1 MNKEIL
7 IFGKGFIGQKLQ
19 TALDCLITE
28 KRINNLSDILEE
40 IGKFNPKIII
50 NCIGYTGKNNVD
62 DCERDKDKAIFA
74 NTYLPIIFA
83 EAALRKDIKLIHISS
98 GCIYHFD
105 HKKEPIT
112 ELDQPDFFDLFYS
125 RTKIY
130 AEKAVSSLLKRAN
143 ILITRIRIPLD
154 DRQNPKNILN
164 KLLSFK
170 QVIDI
175 PNSVTYLPDF
185 IEMLKHL
192 IKIDAQG
199 IYNTVNKGG
208 LRYPQLLEV
217 YKKYKPDYNYQIIDL
232 DDLGMI
238 RTNLVMST
246 EKLEKTGFKVRN
258 INQVLEK
265 CVKEYLVNKE
275 DKE

>member
-1 MNKEIL
+1 MNNEML
-7 IFGKGFIGQKLQ
+7 IFGKGFIGKKLQ
-19 TALDCLITE
+19 IALNCAITD
-28 KRINNLSDILEE
+28 KRINNLSDALDELD
-40 IGKFNPKIII
+40 KFSPKIII

-62 DCERDKDKAIFA
+62 DCEKNKDKAIFA
-74 NTYLPIIFA
+74 NTYIPILLA
-83 EAALRKDIKLIHISS
+83 EACLRKKIKLIHISS
-98 GCIYHFD
+98 GCIYHFNY
-105 HKKEPIT
+105 KREPIT
-112 ELDQPDFFDLFYS
+112 ELDEPDFFNLFYS

-130 AEKAVSSLLKRAN
+130 AENALSSLFKKAN

-154 DRQNPKNILN
+154 NKSNPKNILN

-185 IEMLKHL
+185 IEMIKHL
-192 IKIDAQG
+192 IKIDAKG
-199 IYNTVNKGG
+199 IYNAVNKGG

-217 YKKYKPDYNYQIIDL
+217 YKKYKPGYNYQIIDVKSL
-232 DDLGMI
+232 NMI

-258 INQVLEK
+258 INQVLDE
-265 CVKEYLVNKE
+265 CVQGYLANKP
-275 DKE
+275 

>member
-1 MNKEIL
+1 MNNEIL
-7 IFGKGFIGQKLQ
+7 IFGEGFIGKKLQ
-19 TALDCLITE
+19 AGLNCQITG
-28 KRINNLSDILEE
+28 KRINNLSDVLEE
-40 IGKFNPKIII
+40 VDKLNPKIII
-50 NCIGYTGKNNVD
+50 NCIGYAGKNNVD
-62 DCERDKDKAIFA
+62 DCEKNKDKAIFA
-74 NTYLPIIFA
+74 NTYLPILFA
-83 EAALRKDIKLIHISS
+83 ESALRKNIKLIHISS
-98 GCIYHFD
+98 GCIYNFD
-105 HKKEPIT
+105 YKREPIT

-130 AEKAVSSLLKRAN
+130 AEKALSSLFEKAN
-143 ILITRIRIPLD
+143 ILITRPRIPLD
-154 DRQNPKNILN
+154 NKSNQKNILD

-185 IEMLKHL
+185 IEMIKHL
-192 IKIDAQG
+192 IEIDAQG

-217 YKKYKPDYNYQIIDL
+217 YKKYKPEYNYQTIDL
-232 DDLGMI
+232 KDLNKV

-258 INQVLEK
+258 INQILEE
-265 CVKEYLVNKE
+265 CVQGYLGV
-275 DKE
+275 